1 MQSSKKDLIKNSS
14 RRRFLTI
21 ISGGILSLIG
31 TLYFTS
37 YPKKS
42 SDQEEL
48 ILVNG
53 WVLKKKD
60 LDVI

>member
-1 MQSSKKDLIKNSS
+1 MQLLKESLIKNSS
-14 RRRFLTI
+14 RRRFLTL
-21 ISGGILSLIG
+21 ISVGILSFIS
-31 TLYFTS
+31 TRFFAVH
-37 YPKKS
+37 PKKI

-60 LDVI
+60 LNVI